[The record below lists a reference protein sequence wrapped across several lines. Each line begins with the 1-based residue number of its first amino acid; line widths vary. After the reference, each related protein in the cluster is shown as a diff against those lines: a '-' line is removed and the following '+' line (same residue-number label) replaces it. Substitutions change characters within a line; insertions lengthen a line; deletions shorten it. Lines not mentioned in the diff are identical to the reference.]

1 MLRAGRLLL
10 NSRRRWLSS
19 SSRAPLLPRWGSF
32 GKTSAQLS
40 DLVERITEDGARQS
54 AIQRELAEV
63 GLKVSAMVMRPVQWF
78 GDPEWRT
85 GWIETAREPL
95 DRYSRVNDRLLD
107 GCEEAYSAIASEF
120 HAENPDFQRFVES
133 GALEPELATFLEEAL
148 AKYAAAGRRPMIEF
162 GRCNG
167 QVLLIDSTTW
177 DGGFVATV
185 VFRSREARDIAPVQ
199 SAGAS
204 ASVVDDGAAAGG
216 EAATSAV
223 SSAVAADGATAIGE
237 VAAVEAAAATACSDG
252 ARADGAASPADAA
265 STPAGPGAD
274 GTGATAGGPG
284 QSTHAFEETQAF
296 TADLHSEETHAF
308 EETVQLWTFTAD
320 HPSLSAYMQWLRSKL
335 ATDLGEEA
343 YELVEPPVRW
353 TLRDINFVLHAYH
366 SPEVPK
372 DAREAVNEMLMR
384 TASTIGMGLI
394 SLYVMYRL
402 YTRERPPPARVPPP
416 LASRPGSFLDGPQQ
430 APAAQPSPTLGMGA
444 GSSARRAS
452 MGPPGG
458 RPAASLATNQ
468 WGDPLE
474 VEQAER

>member
-185 VFRSREARDIAPVQ
+185 VFRSREARGV
-199 SAGAS
+199 
-204 ASVVDDGAAAGG
+204 GG
-216 EAATSAV
+216 EALLVQSLAV
-223 SSAVAADGATAIGE
+223 VVAVRGLAGGTAVGE
-237 VAAVEAAAATACSDG
+237 GEAAALVLGDERG
-252 ARADGAASPADAA
+252 V
-265 STPAGPGAD
+265 
-274 GTGATAGGPG
+274 GG
-284 QSTHAFEETQAF
+284 
-296 TADLHSEETHAF
+296 
-308 EETVQLWTFTAD
+308 
-320 HPSLSAYMQWLRSKL
+320 
-335 ATDLGEEA
+335 
-343 YELVEPPVRW
+343 
-353 TLRDINFVLHAYH
+353 
-366 SPEVPK
+366 
-372 DAREAVNEMLMR
+372 
-384 TASTIGMGLI
+384 
-394 SLYVMYRL
+394 
-402 YTRERPPPARVPPP
+402 
-416 LASRPGSFLDGPQQ
+416 
-430 APAAQPSPTLGMGA
+430 
-444 GSSARRAS
+444 
-452 MGPPGG
+452 
-458 RPAASLATNQ
+458 
-468 WGDPLE
+468 
-474 VEQAER
+474 EQVVVV

>member
-1 MLRAGRLLL
+1 MVWGLVVAAREPVSSNRRDGWEGDTCAYGIRPSASRERAKPKLHVKTHRRMHSVMVAVCARHGDCVSAGCGCLTSYLFIFTARHRLCPRRRSRLNGLNASSDVAMLRAGRLLL
-10 NSRRRWLSS
+10 DSRRRWLSS

-237 VAAVEAAAATACSDG
+237 VAVVEAAAATACSDG
-252 ARADGAASPADAA
+252 ARADGAASPADA
-265 STPAGPGAD
+265 D
-274 GTGATAGGPG
+274 
-284 QSTHAFEETQAF
+284 
-296 TADLHSEETHAF
+296 
-308 EETVQLWTFTAD
+308 
-320 HPSLSAYMQWLRSKL
+320 
-335 ATDLGEEA
+335 
-343 YELVEPPVRW
+343 
-353 TLRDINFVLHAYH
+353 
-366 SPEVPK
+366 
-372 DAREAVNEMLMR
+372 
-384 TASTIGMGLI
+384 
-394 SLYVMYRL
+394 
-402 YTRERPPPARVPPP
+402 PPPRGRVPTARAPP
-416 LASRPGSFLDGPQQ
+416 W
-430 APAAQPSPTLGMGA
+430 AAQGSRHTLSRRQCSCGPSQRTT
-444 GSSARRAS
+444 RA
-452 MGPPGG
+452 
-458 RPAASLATNQ
+458 
-468 WGDPLE
+468 
-474 VEQAER
+474 